1 MVLFFFYDK
10 LTNPKLIQKINSE
23 YTISDGYTLI
33 YSYDKENNSIQFSNE
48 IIHNTVLLHGKVVD
62 FDMTIQEI
70 IEKINTIEE
79 ITLWKEKEKGK
90 EKDIDIEN
98 NQCKYKLYN
107 VLVNTIQNGFCK
119 AYIFVKQVE

>member
-10 LTNPKLIQKINSE
+10 LVNPKIIQQINTE

-62 FDMTIQEI
+62 FDMTLQEI

-79 ITLWKEKEKGK
+79 ITIWKGKEKEK
-90 EKDIDIEN
+90 EKDTKN
-98 NQCKYKLYN
+98 NQCKHKLYN
-107 VLVNTIQNGFCK
+107 VLVNTVQNGFCK

>member
-10 LTNPKLIQKINSE
+10 LINPKLIQQINTE

-62 FDMTIQEI
+62 FDMTLQEI
-70 IEKINTIEE
+70 VEKINTIEE
-79 ITLWKEKEKGK
+79 ITLWKEKGK
-90 EKDIDIEN
+90 EKDIEN

-107 VLVNTIQNGFCK
+107 VLVNTVQNGFCK